1 MLGTATQSELGA
13 FQEKVERLQT
23 QLAQATRE
31 RNAML
36 AVSGG
41 LPTLRG
47 AAQREQYETLNARV
61 ATLQAELDALT
72 SAAYQPVPTVD
83 WAAALGAKQAEAIA
97 SGDDSAVTSS
107 KYQLS
112 DEVLASLTGG
122 GRYSLPDDMKSAFQ
136 RALEQSAQPSS
147 TLGTQAPDTGNTG
160 QTGIN
165 GLPVVGQ
172 QTDAQAQQDAYN
184 EVVLTTQYPW
194 LAGITDPVE
203 RAAAISQIGQSGL
216 AGLSATASADTG
228 YNEQALAQAE
238 QIRQSMQQQQIERDV
253 LSGVLGGLAPS
264 GAISP
269 QNIQDYMG
277 EQGVYG
283 DITRAYYNQLTGNP
297 SPWQMQQWEAQQAQV
312 AADNAYRQQSLAQQA
327 AYQQAML
334 EQQRREM
341 AAQIGAQVASMANQS
356 YMDTLGQRLP
366 AGTQY
371 APGFGPT
378 GAMASLAGMSGLPYQ
393 ATQIGVAN
401 PPTTDELMKTVQ
413 DAISRF

>member
-147 TLGTQAPDTGNTG
+147 ALGTQAPLTEGEPPAETGTTG
-160 QTGIN
+160 GYEIDPRQ
-165 GLPVVGQ
+165 
-172 QTDAQAQQDAYN
+172 N
-184 EVVLTTQYPW
+184 EVLTN
-194 LAGITDPVE
+194 LSFGLDP
-203 RAAAISQIGQSGL
+203 Q
-216 AGLSATASADTG
+216 TAMEMVYGADPLNWPTWGSSMVGRLGTTTKPTAYDEYTG
-228 YNEQALAQAE
+228 VQTEKM
-238 QIRQSMQQQQIERDV
+238 RQDMQQQQIERDV

-297 SPWQMQQWEAQQAQV
+297 SPWQMQQWEAQQQQV